1 VAPTDDLAD
10 RVALVTGAGGN
21 IGRAVSVE
29 LVRRG
34 ARPVLAD
41 LPMAV
46 DGLSATANAC
56 RDVADDAHLEIVTFD
71 VRKPDEV
78 ARALDDV
85 TARHGPPQL
94 VVNNAGYQGH
104 FANVLDYDLGDV
116 RTVLEI
122 NVAGVFTVL
131 QASARLLRTAGL
143 GGSIVNVASMA
154 AHGAPNM
161 PAYSASKGAVVSLT
175 RAAAKDL
182 APYSIRV
189 NSVSPGFIGPGVMWD
204 RQVALQAETSSPYYD
219 DDDDAVAEQM
229 IAQVPLRRYG
239 SVDEVATVV
248 AFLLSDASSYMTGS
262 DLEVA
267 GGSS

>member
-1 VAPTDDLAD
+1 MGASEELAG
-10 RVALVTGAGGN
+10 RAALVTGAGGN
-21 IGRAVSVE
+21 IGRAVAIE

-41 LPMAV
+41 LSSAV
-46 DGLSATANAC
+46 AGLAATADAC
-56 RDVADDAHLEIVTFD
+56 RDISDVAHTEIVTFD
-71 VRKPDEV
+71 VRSADEV

-85 TARHGPPQL
+85 AGRHGPPQL

-104 FANVLDYDLGDV
+104 FTNVLDYDLDDL
-116 RTVLEI
+116 RAVLEV
-122 NVAGVFTVL
+122 NVAGVFTIL

-182 APYSIRV
+182 APFGIRV

-204 RQVALQAETSSPYYD
+204 RQVALQAETPSPYYGND
-219 DDDDAVAEQM
+219 DETVAEQM
-229 IAQVPLRRYG
+229 IGQVPLRRYG
-239 SVDEVATVV
+239 SVDEVASVV

-262 DLEVA
+262 DLEIA

>member
-1 VAPTDDLAD
+1 VIAPQDLSGRA
-10 RVALVTGAGGN
+10 ALVTGAGGN
-21 IGRAVSVE
+21 IGRAVAVE

-34 ARPVLAD
+34 ARVVLAD
-41 LPMAV
+41 LPSGS
-46 DGLSATANAC
+46 DGLAATADAC
-56 RDVADDAHLEIVTFD
+56 SETADDAHTQTVTFD
-71 VRKPDEV
+71 VRKTDEV
-78 ARALDDV
+78 VRALDDI
-85 TARHGPPQL
+85 AGRNGPPQL

-104 FANVLDYDLGDV
+104 FANVVDYDLDDL
-116 RTVLEI
+116 RTVLEV
-122 NVAGVFTVL
+122 NVCGVFTIL

-182 APYSIRV
+182 APYGIRV

-204 RQVALQAETSSPYYD
+204 RQVTLQAETPSPYYT
-219 DDDDAVAEQM
+219 DDDALVAEQM

-239 SVDEVATVV
+239 SVDEVASVV

-262 DLEVA
+262 DLEIA